1 MSSPEG
7 PSNSR
12 AVGARAS
19 IPLAAPV
26 FAFGVSF
33 GALAE
38 AAGIQ
43 PLLAD
48 PAMSATTFAGS
59 AQFAAASILTEGGG
73 AAAALVA
80 GILLSTCDMPIGI
93 SIAPAL
99 DGPTWKRFLYA
110 QLAVDESW
118 AIAHT
123 GGGRFDKG
131 LLIGAGLTLYLSWIV
146 GTSGGVAAGGFLG
159 DPARLGLDAAFPALF
174 LVLVPSCLRER
185 DARWA
190 ALGGAAVA
198 VTLVPLAPAG
208 IPILVAV
215 IPPLL
220 IGVSRGTGP
229 NCRRVPGSRDHGSQ
243 GNRSRSRGTT
253 TSSKHDRNRRR

>member
-1 MSSPEG
+1 MSHVTLAPTDTLAAMSNPEG
-7 PSNSR
+7 APPSSR
-12 AVGARAS
+12 AAGARAS

-43 PLLAD
+43 PLLAI
-48 PAMSATTFAGS
+48 AMSATTFAGS
-59 AQFAAASILTEGGG
+59 AQFAATSILTEGGG
-73 AAAALVA
+73 AAAALIA
-80 GILLSTCDMPIGI
+80 GILLNTRYMPIGI
-93 SIAPAL
+93 SLSPAL
-99 DGPTWKRFLYA
+99 DGPTWKRFLHA

-146 GTSGGVAAGGFLG
+146 GTSLGVVAGGFLG

-174 LVLVPSCLRER
+174 LVLVAPRLREC

-190 ALGGAAVA
+190 ALGGAAIA
-198 VTLVPLAPAG
+198 LTLVPLAPAG

-220 IGVSRGTGP
+220 IARFSWLR
-229 NCRRVPGSRDHGSQ
+229 H
-243 GNRSRSRGTT
+243 
-253 TSSKHDRNRRR
+253 